1 MGVGEWDGLV
11 LVRQRIAMIEFVFN
25 NKVPLGALYC
35 GLQQTRQEAER
46 LFQYKDTLATW
57 VETVVPEG
65 GG

>member
-1 MGVGEWDGLV
+1 MGERKGET
-11 LVRQRIAMIEFVFN
+11 QRETET
-25 NKVPLGALYC
+25 
-35 GLQQTRQEAER
+35 QRERQEAER